1 MISIFYRKLILII
14 LFSYLLFVHIKD
26 KDYSKM
32 ILLSILTGVI
42 SYSMDQNLYEG
53 VDNSKEF
60 TEEEEEDRR
69 QEWLSE
75 IDDEGDE
82 GSGDEGSG
90 DGSDGDGDGSGTTC
104 PNNFDCSNHINDLDT
119 NPSSISCASSVCTEQ
134 ECCTFSPVPSNTP
147 FVSAEYVKLRERER
161 ANTLLVTETK
171 DTPGGVG
178 ATDPNPSSS
187 KEDFVEKEEVKLTP
201 VQNNFRIGPYD
212 GLCVSSDKLT
222 NETYVPNS
230 DLVTYFGVHGPTQVR
245 SSQDVLTGPTI
256 DGDSNSPQ
264 KLSMFANN
272 KTKFNCCGES
282 PYTSSTGCLC
292 LTEKQ
297 KDYIRSRGMNKSSPD
312 I

>member
-75 IDDEGDE
+75 IDDE
-82 GSGDEGSG
+82 GDEGSG

-171 DTPGGVG
+171 DTPSGVG